1 MTVFIRIIAGKRVA
15 VTVAWDNIQG
25 FKQGIKER
33 FKEMKIYKQYRMVF
47 AELDPHSV

>member
-25 FKQGIKER
+25 LKQG
-33 FKEMKIYKQYRMVF
+33 MKRDENLQEYRMVF
-47 AELDPHSV
+47 AELDPHSL